1 MNLAKVKIPY
11 PDSFI
16 ATITENFQ
24 EDSRIVD
31 LVLEGSYSVGRMLN
45 SSINNLKIDE
55 DEIVSSIEFGIPNQT
70 ILRDKAEKV
79 KMINELHNQWIMIIE
94 EFVDGEIE
102 RGRGNEGST

>member
-1 MNLAKVKIPY
+1 MNLAKTKIPY

-16 ATITENFQ
+16 TTITENFQ

-55 DEIVSSIEFGIPNQT
+55 DEIISSIEFGIPDQT